1 VKDFDRFTYCFEHHL
16 NKKSMKRIVL
26 VYGIIAGLIV
36 GAMFFVTAPFYNNGT
51 LNSSNGMAVGYASM
65 VVALSLV
72 FFGVKSYR
80 DQHQKGEITFGRAF
94 KVGILIT
101 LVATVLYALSWEV
114 AYSTVSKG
122 YAEKMTTE
130 YIEKAKA
137 EAKSEAELQ
146 ATITEMEQYK
156 KMYESILFRFPM
168 SMIEILP
175 VGLLITLV
183 SATLLKRKNFLP
195 PTESASN

>member
-1 VKDFDRFTYCFEHHL
+1 
-16 NKKSMKRIVL
+16 MKRIVL
-26 VYGIIAGLIV
+26 IYGIIAGLIV

-80 DQHQKGEITFGRAF
+80 DQQQKGVITFGRAF

-130 YIEKAKA
+130 YIEKAKV

-146 ATITEMEQYK
+146 ATIQSMEQYK
-156 KMYESILFRFPM
+156 AMYESILFRFPM
-168 SMIEILP
+168 SMIEVFP

-183 SATLLKRKNFLP
+183 SAALLKRKNFLP
-195 PTESASN
+195 PTESAQN